1 MIIEICGTN
10 NKENIVEKA
19 PRRTVTD
26 QIMKLGNKR
35 V

>member
-10 NKENIVEKA
+10 KEENIVEKA

-26 QIMKLGNKR
+26 QIKELGNKR